1 MVARCMRVE
10 RWKMSHLS
18 VHRWIFGHVKEPDAA
33 VDILLVRM
41 RQRLYAETL
50 PVLASC
56 WLKTI
61 CSSGHNR
68 AWWVQLKRCM
78 DRTLHHERLEPF
90 SRDVLLSAR
99 NWTERAVLT
108 GDEVLS

>member
-1 MVARCMRVE
+1 MSMR
-10 RWKMSHLS
+10 H
-18 VHRWIFGHVKEPDAA
+18 WIFGNLREPEEALDQ
-33 VDILLVRM
+33 LCVRM
-41 RQRLYAETL
+41 RQRLYPETL

-61 CSSGHNR
+61 YSSGHNR
-68 AWWVQLKRCM
+68 AWWVQLKESM
-78 DRTLHHERLEPF
+78 DRALQHERLEPF

-108 GDEVLS
+108 GDDVPSRRQ